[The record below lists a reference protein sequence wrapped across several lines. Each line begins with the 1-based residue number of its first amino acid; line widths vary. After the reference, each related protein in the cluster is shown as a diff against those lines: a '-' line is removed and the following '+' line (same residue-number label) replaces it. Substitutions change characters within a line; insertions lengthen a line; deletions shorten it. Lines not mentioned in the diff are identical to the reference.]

1 MATTNELVRSCPL
14 ARELTAD
21 EVEALAALVGI
32 RNFSDGE
39 VLLPAG
45 SADNHLHVVIAGR
58 IEVVHTSV
66 QGPSV
71 LARLGPGD
79 LVGEL
84 SFMDDEPRYASL
96 IASGPT
102 VVLALA
108 RSDLETL
115 LESSPRIVYK
125 VMRAIMR
132 VSHSLQRRLSR
143 ELRDMESYIYRT
155 GAKLI

>member
-1 MATTNELVRSCPL
+1 
-14 ARELTAD
+14 
-21 EVEALAALVGI
+21 
-32 RNFSDGE
+32 

>member
-1 MATTNELVRSCPL
+1 VTATTDLVRDCPL
-14 ARELTAD
+14 ARELTPD
-21 EVEALAALVGI
+21 EIAALAALVNI

-39 VLLPAG
+39 VLVPAG
-45 SADNHLHVVIAGR
+45 SSDNHLHVVIAGR
-58 IEVVHTSV
+58 IEVVHTSG

-96 IASGPT
+96 IAAGPT

-108 RSDLETL
+108 RGDLETL

-155 GAKLI
+155 GAKLV